1 MKRTRNLAP
10 PSLVGAV
17 AALAR
22 RVAREIKARITA
34 DHPGVVKA
42 WVCFVSP
49 LAALARQEGA
59 CGAKPSTRGSRA
71 VVRASHNV
79 KSVRRLG
86 KGRYRV
92 NFTRP
97 LRDAHYGWLVSAQ
110 AYLGPPDAMTQMRT
124 LAMTQV
130 TTAVLTRALTRTP
143 QHLDLLCTTP
153 CGVLVDP
160 QEVHLTVVR

>member
-1 MKRTRNLAP
+1 MKRTRKLTP
-10 PSLVGAV
+10 PSLVSAL

-42 WVCFVSP
+42 WVCFASP
-49 LAALARQEGA
+49 QACPTAQEVLRGS
-59 CGAKPSTRGSRA
+59 KPSGRVASA

-92 NFTRP
+92 NFERP
-97 LRDAHYGWLVSAQ
+97 LRDAHYGWLIGAH
-110 AYLGPPDAMTQMRT
+110 ARLGLPNAMAQMRT
-124 LAMTQV
+124 LVMTQG
-130 TTAVLTRALTRTP
+130 TSAVLTYAVARAP

-153 CGVLVDP
+153 CGALVDP
-160 QEVHLTVVR
+160 QEVHLMVMR

>member
-22 RVAREIKARITA
+22 RVAKEIKARITA

-49 LAALARQEGA
+49 PVVLARQDGA
-59 CGAKPSTRGSRA
+59 CEDRPSTRGGRT

-92 NFTRP
+92 IFARP
-97 LRDAHYGWLVSAQ
+97 LRNTHYSWLVSAH
-110 AYLGPPDAMTQMRT
+110 AHPGPPDAMTQMRT

-130 TTAVLTRALTRTP
+130 TTSVLTRALTRTP
-143 QHLDLLCTTP
+143 QQLELLCTTP
-153 CGVLVDP
+153 RGLLVDP
-160 QEVHLTVVR
+160 QEVHLMVMC

>member
-1 MKRTRNLAP
+1 MKRARNMAAS
-10 PSLVGAV
+10 SLVGAL

-34 DHPGVVKA
+34 EHPGVVKA

-49 LAALARQEGA
+49 QAFLPHKDGA
-59 CGAKPSTRGSRA
+59 CGRSSRASAA

-92 NFTRP
+92 NFARP
-97 LRDAHYGWLVSAQ
+97 LRDAHYGWLVSAH
-110 AYLGPPDAMTQMRT
+110 AHLGMPDAMTQMRT
-124 LAMTQV
+124 LAMAQI
-130 TTAVLTRALTRTP
+130 TTAVVTHALTRTP

-153 CGVLVDP
+153 CGALVDP
-160 QEVHLTVVR
+160 QEVHLLVMR